1 MYCLDTNIII
11 DIFRGDEKVI
21 SKIEDIWGKSI
32 FITSITACE
41 LYKGAYGHKNSEDKI
56 KIVNEFIKNVE
67 IVSDEFE
74 LNGDLVKIY
83 FEKDLYDIRELFASK
98 DVNFVS
104 FKKSVI
110 TDSGIFF
117 NDKRCVANA
126 FCKSWLP
133 KTIDSA

>member
-11 DIFRGDEKVI
+11 DIFRGEEKVI

-67 IVSDEFE
+67 IVSEDQMSCKEFGRIWQN
-74 LNGDLVKIY
+74 LRKKGSQIGDFDILIGSIVKTNNLI
-83 FEKDLYDIRELFASK
+83 FVTKDK
-98 DVNFVS
+98 H
-104 FKKSVI
+104 FKK
-110 TDSGIFF
+110 
-117 NDKRCVANA
+117 
-126 FCKSWLP
+126 
-133 KTIDSA
+133 IDMEVLII